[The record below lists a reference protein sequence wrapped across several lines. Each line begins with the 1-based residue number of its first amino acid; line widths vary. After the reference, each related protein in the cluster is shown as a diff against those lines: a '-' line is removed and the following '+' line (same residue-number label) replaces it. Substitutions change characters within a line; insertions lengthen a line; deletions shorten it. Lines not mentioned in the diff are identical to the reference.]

1 MLEQYKEKQL
11 VVLLLFGELFSAS
24 LLAVYA
30 VFLVVFR
37 DVWIESMSAVVVEE
51 LGEFKLRG
59 LFEYYLIFAA
69 IFIILIEDE

>member
-37 DVWIESMSAVVVEE
+37 DVWIESLSAVVVEE
-51 LGEFKLRG
+51 LGEFNLRG